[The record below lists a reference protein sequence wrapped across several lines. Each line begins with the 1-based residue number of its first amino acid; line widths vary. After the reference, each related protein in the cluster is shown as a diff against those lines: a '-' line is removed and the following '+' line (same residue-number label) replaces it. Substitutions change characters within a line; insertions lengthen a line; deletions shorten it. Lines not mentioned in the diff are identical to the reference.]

1 MLEVLLRFLAVL
13 FASLIMIAFGLY
25 FTIGTDTLQHDYV
38 FAGGGILVLL
48 GGLSVFGAAGM
59 LAMQVKE
66 WGFDGLD
73 SDARESNTIETPAPP
88 ARGGAAVAATAT
100 AAADEASDSE

>member
-1 MLEVLLRFLAVL
+1 MLEVLLRFIAVS
-13 FASLIMIAFGLY
+13 FAGLMMVAFGLY

-38 FAGGGILVLL
+38 YFAGGALVLL
-48 GGLSVFGAAGM
+48 GGLSVLGSVLQ

-73 SDARESNTIETPAPP
+73 SDAREANTIDAPA
-88 ARGGAAVAATAT
+88 AAGRT
-100 AAADEASDSE
+100 AAASAEGDAE